1 MWPLSNDK
9 PKNIRD
15 DLYKKIYSKNDVN
28 VEIEYN
34 SVFSGESNEK
44 REILDKIFIDKQ
56 INSWLDF
63 IDTLHWSKYLQKPE
77 MIKIVIGKENDIG
90 KIDTTEDMSF
100 AEISTPRWSLKSLYL
115 PDDIKEQILVSLR
128 MQKYKKQLF
137 DEWKINADFNCR
149 PLILNFYGPAG
160 TGKSITAEAI
170 AKELGKKICKV
181 NYSQL
186 ESKYVGETPKNI
198 HNVFEKAREN
208 DAIIIFDEADSFLS
222 KRLTNITQAAD
233 YGVNI
238 TRSVMLLELEQF
250 DGVVIFTTNLIKNY
264 DIAFK
269 RRIFSSIAFHY
280 PDFKGRVAIWSIYLN
295 KRIPLEVIVTP
306 EKLAEAF
313 DAVSGAD
320 IKDILLYASLI
331 ALSRNEIAP
340 ELKLDD
346 FKQGYNYVKGK
357 YKDMNEKIN
366 TEEVNISDK
375 ERRED

>member
-128 MQKYKKQLF
+128 MQKYKK
-137 DEWKINADFNCR
+137 
-149 PLILNFYGPAG
+149 
-160 TGKSITAEAI
+160 
-170 AKELGKKICKV
+170 
-181 NYSQL
+181 
-186 ESKYVGETPKNI
+186 
-198 HNVFEKAREN
+198 
-208 DAIIIFDEADSFLS
+208 
-222 KRLTNITQAAD
+222 
-233 YGVNI
+233 
-238 TRSVMLLELEQF
+238 
-250 DGVVIFTTNLIKNY
+250 DGFTI
-264 DIAFK
+264 
-269 RRIFSSIAFHY
+269 
-280 PDFKGRVAIWSIYLN
+280 
-295 KRIPLEVIVTP
+295 
-306 EKLAEAF
+306 
-313 DAVSGAD
+313 
-320 IKDILLYASLI
+320 
-331 ALSRNEIAP
+331 
-340 ELKLDD
+340 
-346 FKQGYNYVKGK
+346 
-357 YKDMNEKIN
+357 
-366 TEEVNISDK
+366 
-375 ERRED
+375 

>member
-128 MQKYKKQLF
+128 MQKYKKQLM
-137 DEWKINADFNCR
+137 N
-149 PLILNFYGPAG
+149 
-160 TGKSITAEAI
+160 GK
-170 AKELGKKICKV
+170 
-181 NYSQL
+181 
-186 ESKYVGETPKNI
+186 
-198 HNVFEKAREN
+198 
-208 DAIIIFDEADSFLS
+208 
-222 KRLTNITQAAD
+222 
-233 YGVNI
+233 
-238 TRSVMLLELEQF
+238 
-250 DGVVIFTTNLIKNY
+250 
-264 DIAFK
+264 
-269 RRIFSSIAFHY
+269 
-280 PDFKGRVAIWSIYLN
+280 
-295 KRIPLEVIVTP
+295 
-306 EKLAEAF
+306 
-313 DAVSGAD
+313 
-320 IKDILLYASLI
+320 
-331 ALSRNEIAP
+331 
-340 ELKLDD
+340 
-346 FKQGYNYVKGK
+346 
-357 YKDMNEKIN
+357 
-366 TEEVNISDK
+366 
-375 ERRED
+375 

>member
-137 DEWKINADFNCR
+137 DEWKINADFN
-149 PLILNFYGPAG
+149 G
-160 TGKSITAEAI
+160 
-170 AKELGKKICKV
+170 EL
-181 NYSQL
+181 
-186 ESKYVGETPKNI
+186 
-198 HNVFEKAREN
+198 
-208 DAIIIFDEADSFLS
+208 
-222 KRLTNITQAAD
+222 
-233 YGVNI
+233 
-238 TRSVMLLELEQF
+238 
-250 DGVVIFTTNLIKNY
+250 
-264 DIAFK
+264 
-269 RRIFSSIAFHY
+269 SS
-280 PDFKGRVAIWSIYLN
+280 
-295 KRIPLEVIVTP
+295 
-306 EKLAEAF
+306 
-313 DAVSGAD
+313 
-320 IKDILLYASLI
+320 
-331 ALSRNEIAP
+331 
-340 ELKLDD
+340 
-346 FKQGYNYVKGK
+346 
-357 YKDMNEKIN
+357 
-366 TEEVNISDK
+366 
-375 ERRED
+375 

>member
-137 DEWKINADFNCR
+137 DE
-149 PLILNFYGPAG
+149 
-160 TGKSITAEAI
+160 
-170 AKELGKKICKV
+170 
-181 NYSQL
+181 
-186 ESKYVGETPKNI
+186 
-198 HNVFEKAREN
+198 
-208 DAIIIFDEADSFLS
+208 
-222 KRLTNITQAAD
+222 
-233 YGVNI
+233 
-238 TRSVMLLELEQF
+238 
-250 DGVVIFTTNLIKNY
+250 
-264 DIAFK
+264 
-269 RRIFSSIAFHY
+269 
-280 PDFKGRVAIWSIYLN
+280 
-295 KRIPLEVIVTP
+295 
-306 EKLAEAF
+306 
-313 DAVSGAD
+313 
-320 IKDILLYASLI
+320 
-331 ALSRNEIAP
+331 
-340 ELKLDD
+340 
-346 FKQGYNYVKGK
+346 
-357 YKDMNEKIN
+357 
-366 TEEVNISDK
+366 
-375 ERRED
+375 

>member
-1 MWPLSNDK
+1 M
-9 PKNIRD
+9 
-15 DLYKKIYSKNDVN
+15 
-28 VEIEYN
+28 
-34 SVFSGESNEK
+34 
-44 REILDKIFIDKQ
+44 
-56 INSWLDF
+56 
-63 IDTLHWSKYLQKPE
+63 
-77 MIKIVIGKENDIG
+77 
-90 KIDTTEDMSF
+90 
-100 AEISTPRWSLKSLYL
+100 
-115 PDDIKEQILVSLR
+115 
-128 MQKYKKQLF
+128 
-137 DEWKINADFNCR
+137 
-149 PLILNFYGPAG
+149 
-160 TGKSITAEAI
+160 
-170 AKELGKKICKV
+170 
-181 NYSQL
+181 
-186 ESKYVGETPKNI
+186 
-198 HNVFEKAREN
+198 
-208 DAIIIFDEADSFLS
+208 
-222 KRLTNITQAAD
+222 
-233 YGVNI
+233 NI

-295 KRIPLEVIVTP
+295 KQIPLEVIVTP